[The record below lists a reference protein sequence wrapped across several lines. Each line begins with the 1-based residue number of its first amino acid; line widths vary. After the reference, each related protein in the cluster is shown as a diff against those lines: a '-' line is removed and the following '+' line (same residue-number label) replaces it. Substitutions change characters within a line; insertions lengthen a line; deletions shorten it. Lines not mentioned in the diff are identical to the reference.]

1 MTKSKYSSWSEIA
14 VSTLRVIICLAMLA
28 LCSWAAMAQTSTGSI
43 TGTVVD
49 PQSLPIEDATVTLT
63 NLDSNTKYESKTSST
78 GGYQF
83 SRIDYGRY
91 RVEVNKTG
99 FRAGVVSGIKLDTA
113 TEYSVVPIKLE
124 VGAGIESVVVEAG
137 EEVVQTTRAEVTGTV
152 EKKQIDELPIL
163 DRNPLN
169 LLGLQA
175 GVANSGPN
183 GSSETTI
190 NGQRSSFSTLTLDGI
205 NIQDNFIRENALDF
219 TPNLPFLSQTQ
230 EFTVT
235 EQNGDVDKTGSSS
248 VSIVTPKGTNAWHG
262 EGFWYYRTNAWKA
275 NDWFNAASGAPGP
288 GPASKPGR
296 RKSRRPGHQE

>member
-1 MTKSKYSSWSEIA
+1 MTKSKYYSRPEIA
-14 VSTLRVIICLAMLA
+14 VTILRMIACLALLA
-28 LCSWAAMAQTSTGSI
+28 VSSLASMAQTSTGSI

-91 RVEVNKTG
+91 SVEVNKAG
-99 FRAGVVSGIKLDTA
+99 FRSGLVNGIKLDTA

-169 LLGLQA
+169 PQYRLR
-175 GVANSGPN
+175 N
-183 GSSETTI
+183 
-190 NGQRSSFSTLTLDGI
+190 
-205 NIQDNFIRENALDF
+205 DF
-219 TPNLPFLSQTQ
+219 
-230 EFTVT
+230 
-235 EQNGDVDKTGSSS
+235 
-248 VSIVTPKGTNAWHG
+248 
-262 EGFWYYRTNAWKA
+262 
-275 NDWFNAASGAPGP
+275 APGDCR
-288 GPASKPGR
+288 GHRGIRAKR
-296 RKSRRPGHQE
+296 RNRIHN